1 MEEFL
6 SMMDPYIVLWL
17 VLMIIFIVVELI
29 TVGLTCI
36 WFAAGS
42 LLALLLAVA
51 GAGFPVQIIVF
62 FAVSF
67 LLLFFTR
74 PWAQKYINGRT
85 QRTNSES
92 LIGETIR
99 ISERVSNIDQTG
111 AAVVNGQEW
120 TVRTAA
126 DHVVL
131 EKGSLAKIVQI
142 QGVKLIVEQC
152 NCELTEQI

>member
-1 MEEFL
+1 MEEFFL
-6 SMMDPYIVLWL
+6 MVDPYIMLWL

-36 WFAAGS
+36 WFAAGA

-74 PWAQKYINGRT
+74 PWARKYINGRT
-85 QRTNSES
+85 QKTNSES

-99 ISERVSNIDQTG
+99 ISGRVSNIDQTG

-131 EKGSLAKIVQI
+131 EEGSLARIIQI
-142 QGVKLIVEQC
+142 QGVKLIVEPC
-152 NCELTEQI
+152 NCEHAESL

>member
-1 MEEFL
+1 MEAFF
-6 SMMDPYIVLWL
+6 SIIDPYILLWF
-17 VLMIIFIVVELI
+17 VLMIIFIIVELV

-36 WFAAGS
+36 WFAAGA

-74 PWAQKYINGRT
+74 SWAQKYINGRT

-99 ISERVSNIDQTG
+99 ISGRVSNIDQTG
-111 AAVVNGQEW
+111 TAVVNGQEW

-126 DHVVL
+126 DQVVL
-131 EKGSLAKIVQI
+131 EEGDLARIIQI
-142 QGVKLIVEQC
+142 KGVKLIVEK
-152 NCELTEQI
+152 L